1 MAYTTAFRSTVQD
14 VSDRSIRNMWT
25 SSTGAS
31 VAQQNTTVWW
41 RSLAPAAD
49 RTKAVTET
57 WVTSTT
63 EPS

>member
-25 SSTGAS
+25 SSTGTS

-41 RSLAPAAD
+41 RSGAAAAD
-49 RTKAVTET
+49 QTKAVTEVWT
-57 WVTSTT
+57 ASTT
-63 EPS
+63 TPS